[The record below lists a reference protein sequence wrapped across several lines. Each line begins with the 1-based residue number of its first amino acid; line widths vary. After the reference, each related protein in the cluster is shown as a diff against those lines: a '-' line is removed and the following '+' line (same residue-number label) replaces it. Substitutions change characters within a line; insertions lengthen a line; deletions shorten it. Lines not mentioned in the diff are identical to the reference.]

1 MKKRKLNST
10 NPRYHKVEEA
20 KKTTKVLIN
29 NIKGVKIF
37 AVFNI

>member
-10 NPRYHKVEEA
+10 NPRYQKVEEA
-20 KKTTKVLIN
+20 KKTTKVLIKN
-29 NIKGVKIF
+29 LKGVKIF

>member
-10 NPRYHKVEEA
+10 NPRYQKVEET

-29 NIKGVKIF
+29 NLKGVKIF